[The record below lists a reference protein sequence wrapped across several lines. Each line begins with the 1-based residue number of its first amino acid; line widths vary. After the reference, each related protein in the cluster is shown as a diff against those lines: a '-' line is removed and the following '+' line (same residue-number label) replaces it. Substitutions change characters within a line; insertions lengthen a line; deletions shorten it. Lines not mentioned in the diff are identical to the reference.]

1 MEQIFIHSNFPDSD
15 QTFIHEALSLHEGHC
30 APTYLY
36 LLRNGAT
43 PASVV
48 PAAPKPE
55 KRRGKIGS
63 KSYRDEEEFA
73 KERTWLVQKLENERN
88 PTVMESTS
96 HVEEEGEAIECG
108 CCFSSYPFVSF
119 SGLWLLSY

>member
-1 MEQIFIHSNFPDSD
+1 MRGIV
-15 QTFIHEALSLHEGHC
+15 
-30 APTYLY
+30 
-36 LLRNGAT
+36 LLLIYISYGNGAT

-48 PAAPKPE
+48 PCRPLNQRKEEARSAAN
-55 KRRGKIGS
+55 RTAMR
-63 KSYRDEEEFA
+63 KSSR